1 MKLFLDD
8 IRREPEG
15 YVLVRSFEDC
25 IFELGT
31 KVYDTVSLDYALGER
46 FTGLDVLKWMVRN
59 QKFPQKLNIHSTHGW
74 GRAEMACYIRM
85 HFPKGYVFTM
95 GAVKEWKER
104 FSLALVTGAG
114 GGIGRAIS
122 QKLDRRGS
130 SLILVGRRLS
140 TLEETTELLS
150 KRPLLI
156 EADLTDPVQCERVF
170 QQVKTMPV
178 DLLVNNAG
186 FGLCGDFTETD
197 EPREFS
203 MLDLNVRAVQFFT
216 KRFVRQFAEKDCGTV
231 LNVASSAAFCRA
243 REWRYTMRRKRISSV

>member
-59 QKFPQKLNIHSTHGW
+59 KKFPQKLNIHSTHAY

-95 GAVKEWKER
+95 G
-104 FSLALVTGAG
+104 
-114 GGIGRAIS
+114 
-122 QKLDRRGS
+122 D
-130 SLILVGRRLS
+130 
-140 TLEETTELLS
+140 
-150 KRPLLI
+150 
-156 EADLTDPVQCERVF
+156 
-170 QQVKTMPV
+170 
-178 DLLVNNAG
+178 
-186 FGLCGDFTETD
+186 
-197 EPREFS
+197 
-203 MLDLNVRAVQFFT
+203 
-216 KRFVRQFAEKDCGTV
+216 
-231 LNVASSAAFCRA
+231 A
-243 REWRYTMRRKRISSV
+243 R

>member
-59 QKFPQKLNIHSTHGW
+59 QKFPQKLNIHSTHAY

-95 GAVKEWKER
+95 G
-104 FSLALVTGAG
+104 
-114 GGIGRAIS
+114 
-122 QKLDRRGS
+122 D
-130 SLILVGRRLS
+130 
-140 TLEETTELLS
+140 
-150 KRPLLI
+150 
-156 EADLTDPVQCERVF
+156 
-170 QQVKTMPV
+170 
-178 DLLVNNAG
+178 
-186 FGLCGDFTETD
+186 
-197 EPREFS
+197 
-203 MLDLNVRAVQFFT
+203 
-216 KRFVRQFAEKDCGTV
+216 
-231 LNVASSAAFCRA
+231 A
-243 REWRYTMRRKRISSV
+243 R

>member
-59 QKFPQKLNIHSTHGW
+59 QKFPQKLNIHSTRAY

-95 GAVKEWKER
+95 GD
-104 FSLALVTGAG
+104 AG
-114 GGIGRAIS
+114 
-122 QKLDRRGS
+122 
-130 SLILVGRRLS
+130 
-140 TLEETTELLS
+140 
-150 KRPLLI
+150 
-156 EADLTDPVQCERVF
+156 
-170 QQVKTMPV
+170 
-178 DLLVNNAG
+178 
-186 FGLCGDFTETD
+186 
-197 EPREFS
+197 
-203 MLDLNVRAVQFFT
+203 
-216 KRFVRQFAEKDCGTV
+216 
-231 LNVASSAAFCRA
+231 
-243 REWRYTMRRKRISSV
+243 